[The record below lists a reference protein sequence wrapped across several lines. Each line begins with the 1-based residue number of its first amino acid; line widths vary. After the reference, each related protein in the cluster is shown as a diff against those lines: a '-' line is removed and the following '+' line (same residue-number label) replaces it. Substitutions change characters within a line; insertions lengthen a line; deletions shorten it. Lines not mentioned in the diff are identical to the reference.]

1 MCISPSSY
9 RKLAELIGNYVIRV
23 CHVNNYKVLKG
34 DMGKLCAYEKKTG
47 PWKRVGILLSNKH
60 NKEVFLES
68 PSQSFFFFFYWSWWQ
83 TYFWMCR
90 LCARCP
96 PPNMCSPLSSSL
108 DRVFAMSDQPHMKIL
123 VSHHSNAPLW
133 RKFSKFSILFLPLG
147 CGMLACQISKKSHM
161 QFHIRCLH
169 NQPSNT

>member
-68 PSQSFFFFFYWSWWQ
+68 PSQRFFFFLLKLMTDLLLDVQ
-83 TYFWMCR
+83 VMR
-90 LCARCP
+90 PLP
-96 PPNMCSPLSSSL
+96 SPKHVQSTII
-108 DRVFAMSDQPHMKIL
+108 QP
-123 VSHHSNAPLW
+123 
-133 RKFSKFSILFLPLG
+133 
-147 CGMLACQISKKSHM
+147 
-161 QFHIRCLH
+161 
-169 NQPSNT
+169 